1 MKKLTTP
8 HEAELD
14 EMREIFSLVDK
25 DGGGTISNEELSELF
40 SIVGIEASDEDLD
53 EMIRQMDEDN
63 SGEIDFEA
71 DLFLPRKEFASVML
85 RRVDPGF
92 TSSEIRDA
100 FQVVQCNS
108 GSEKG
113 RVHVNDV
120 VTFLMSYG
128 SDFSKESFTE
138 EKVVELVQQM
148 NCDGKGYIAY
158 EAFIE
163 MMMNR

>member
-1 MKKLTTP
+1 
-8 HEAELD
+8 
-14 EMREIFSLVDK
+14 
-25 DGGGTISNEELSELF
+25 
-40 SIVGIEASDEDLD
+40 
-53 EMIRQMDEDN
+53 
-63 SGEIDFEA
+63 
-71 DLFLPRKEFASVML
+71 ML

-113 RVHVNDV
+113 RVHVKDV

>member
-1 MKKLTTP
+1 
-8 HEAELD
+8 
-14 EMREIFSLVDK
+14 
-25 DGGGTISNEELSELF
+25 
-40 SIVGIEASDEDLD
+40 
-53 EMIRQMDEDN
+53 
-63 SGEIDFEA
+63 
-71 DLFLPRKEFASVML
+71 
-85 RRVDPGF
+85 
-92 TSSEIRDA
+92 
-100 FQVVQCNS
+100 VVQCNS

-113 RVHVNDV
+113 RVHVKDV

-148 NCDGKGYIAY
+148 NCDGKGHIAY